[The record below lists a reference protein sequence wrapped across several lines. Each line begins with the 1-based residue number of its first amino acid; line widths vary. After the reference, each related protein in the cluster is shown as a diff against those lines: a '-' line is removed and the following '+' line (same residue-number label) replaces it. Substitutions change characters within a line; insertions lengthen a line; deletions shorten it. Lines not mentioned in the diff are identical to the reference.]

1 MEADSPP
8 LDKDEDD
15 EGNHLPSKQKHNF
28 KSQASAMRKI
38 IKVKVSVL

>member
-15 EGNHLPSKQKHNF
+15 ESNHLPSKQEHNH
-28 KSQASAMRKI
+28 KRKASAMRKI
-38 IKVKVSVL
+38 ILK